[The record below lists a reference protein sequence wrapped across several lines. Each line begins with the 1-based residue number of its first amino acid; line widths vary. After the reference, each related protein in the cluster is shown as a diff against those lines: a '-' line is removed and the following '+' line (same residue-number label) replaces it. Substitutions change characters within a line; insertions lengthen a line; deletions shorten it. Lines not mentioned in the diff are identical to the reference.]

1 MELGSKRF
9 DIPTVCPLLVLLLTV
24 AFKPLRP
31 LDCPTLT
38 LRHACHF
45 LLYVC
50 RVTSLAYPLLPEI
63 PCLSMC
69 AASNDFWR

>member
-31 LDCPTLT
+31 LDRPTLT

-50 RVTSLAYPLLPEI
+50 RGHVPGIPLAAGDTLPFHV
-63 PCLSMC
+63 C
-69 AASNDFWR
+69 NQ